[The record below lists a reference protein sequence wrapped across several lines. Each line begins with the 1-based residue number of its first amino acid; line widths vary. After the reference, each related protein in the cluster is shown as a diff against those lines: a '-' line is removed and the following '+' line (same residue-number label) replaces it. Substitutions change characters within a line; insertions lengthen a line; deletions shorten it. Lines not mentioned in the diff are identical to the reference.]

1 MKTSD
6 FADTMPGRLVPTIEG
21 ALAFVPDP
29 LPTTLDLGASTVRL
43 LANAENALG
52 RLVGTT
58 GRVVNPYLVGS
69 PLLHR
74 EAIVSSRMEGTV
86 TTPEELVLF
95 EVSGTPQDPH
105 YRDTME
111 VLNYIHAMQHG
122 LNRLKTLPVCLRLTK
137 EIHRE
142 LVRGVRGEGDRPG
155 EFRDRQNWIG
165 NRGEPIHAARFAP
178 PPVPEMMAALDEF
191 ERYVNRV
198 PADEDPPLLVE
209 LALIHYQFEAIHPFL
224 DGNGRIGRLLM
235 PLLLC
240 NRGRMVEPLLYL
252 SSFFERHREKYMDLL
267 LSVSQKGNWL
277 PWVEFFLLGVIE
289 SANDAVRQAES
300 LLALRNR
307 YHRQFQAAR
316 SSDLLQRLIDELLL
330 RPAITIGQ
338 AAKVLNVTPAAAS
351 HNISK
356 LVDAGILKEAT
367 GRKRNMTFIA
377 TEIVAFMRDTEAKS
391 PQAEAA
397 TAQTSSAT

>member
-1 MKTSD
+1 
-6 FADTMPGRLVPTIEG
+6 
-21 ALAFVPDP
+21 
-29 LPTTLDLGASTVRL
+29 
-43 LANAENALG
+43 
-52 RLVGTT
+52 
-58 GRVVNPYLVGS
+58 
-69 PLLHR
+69 
-74 EAIVSSRMEGTV
+74 MEGTV

-95 EVSGTPQDPH
+95 EVSGTPQNSR

-111 VLNYIHAMQHG
+111 VLNYVRAMQHG
-122 LNRLKTLPVCLRLTK
+122 LKRLKVLPVCLRLTK

-165 NRGEPIHAARFAP
+165 NPGEPIHAARFVP

-198 PADEDPPLLVE
+198 PADDDPPLLVE
-209 LALIHYQFEAIHPFL
+209 LALIHYQFEAIHPFV

-240 NRGRMVEPLLYL
+240 NRGHMVEPVLYL

-267 LSVSQKGNWL
+267 LSVSQKGNWR
-277 PWVEFFLLGVIE
+277 PWVEFFLLGVVE
-289 SANDAVRQAES
+289 SANEAVRQAES
-300 LLALRNR
+300 LLALRDR

-316 SSDLLQRLIDELLL
+316 SSALLQRLIDELLL
-330 RPAITIGQ
+330 RPAITIGR
-338 AAKVLNVTPAAAS
+338 ASKVLKVTPAAAS

-356 LVDAGILKEAT
+356 LVDAGILKEVT

-377 TEIVAFMRDTEAKS
+377 TGIVAFMHDTEAKS
-391 PQAEAA
+391 PQAEAV
-397 TAQTSSAT
+397 TAQTTSATATT